1 MDTGL
6 DPASLDAWTDI
17 GSQLCPHVLSV
28 VVDQGTTLAVR
39 CEVEG
44 EHDEHEATLR
54 WNADP
59 PT

>member
-1 MDTGL
+1 
-6 DPASLDAWTDI
+6 
-17 GSQLCPHVLSV
+17 V